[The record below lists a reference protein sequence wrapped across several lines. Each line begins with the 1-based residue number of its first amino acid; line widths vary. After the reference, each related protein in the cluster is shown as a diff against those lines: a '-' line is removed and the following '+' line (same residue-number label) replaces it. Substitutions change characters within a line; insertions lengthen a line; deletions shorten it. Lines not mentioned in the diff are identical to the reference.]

1 MQKRL
6 PQTKKRE
13 RRKKKLRKRMKQR
26 EKEKR
31 QKLLEKMKPEQG
43 RKLSKKAAA
52 ATLKR
57 LTKEGKVSLLKDE
70 GKDKVLKSSQ
80 AFFSQL
86 QDQVKM
92 QIKDASNIK
101 KKQKKQ
107 TATSVHKL
115 KL

>member
-1 MQKRL
+1 MFLGSNKYFIHWQ
-6 PQTKKRE
+6 
-13 RRKKKLRKRMKQR
+13 
-26 EKEKR
+26 
-31 QKLLEKMKPEQG
+31 
-43 RKLSKKAAA
+43 
-52 ATLKR
+52 
-57 LTKEGKVSLLKDE
+57 DE

-92 QIKDASNIK
+92 EIKDANKLK

-107 TATSVHKL
+107 KTLSVHKL